1 MGTSEVAVEEVLPAL
16 LSVIEEQPPY
26 GGFLC
31 SGDNEAVLALAATL
45 VLWRIASMPEWH
57 YAILLHSPRLL
68 VALLLQIVTTTEQRP
83 EDVETQRFW
92 RACREEHGLPS
103 EPNRE
108 MRCGLSPLCPHMAS
122 HLLSLLIGKQPRWH
136 LPVLAFFVEAGGIR
150 GLYQHLVELLAH
162 PDAEMVGMSLSVLT
176 HVLQDKDL
184 EIPSTAALK
193 LAESLLPHFEKLFGR
208 AGGRGEVWCDAAAS
222 LAGGSAASCPG
233 ASRAPASPGLGTGS
247 RLPCDSPGLWC
258 HLRLSAALQASR
270 EALRCAARF
279 LRRRDLQEP
288 LRKKR
293 RMKFAESLLLQDE
306 SRAAEHLRWALP
318 HLRSPQRPLREAA
331 VRFLGV
337 AGVLMMGQK
346 EELKVLSQ
354 ALQALR
360 EDESPSSMNT
370 WIQMKFERRSA
381 ELRLSP
387 GPDVPVPASF
397 DDFQLGPPAAPGTAL
412 AALS

>member
-16 LSVIEEQPPY
+16 LSTIEEQPPY

-68 VALLLQIVTTTEQRP
+68 VALLLQIVTATEQRP

-103 EPNRE
+103 EPNR
-108 MRCGLSPLCPHMAS
+108 CQSPCPSHTLAARAS
-122 HLLSLLIGKQPRWH
+122 APR
-136 LPVLAFFVEAGGIR
+136 AGGIR

-193 LAESLLPHFEKLFGR
+193 LAESLLPHFEKPAPSVLALAPRGR

-346 EELKVLSQ
+346 EELQVLSQ

>member
-1 MGTSEVAVEEVLPAL
+1 
-16 LSVIEEQPPY
+16 
-26 GGFLC
+26 
-31 SGDNEAVLALAATL
+31 
-45 VLWRIASMPEWH
+45 
-57 YAILLHSPRLL
+57 
-68 VALLLQIVTTTEQRP
+68 
-83 EDVETQRFW
+83 
-92 RACREEHGLPS
+92 
-103 EPNRE
+103 
-108 MRCGLSPLCPHMAS
+108 
-122 HLLSLLIGKQPRWH
+122 
-136 LPVLAFFVEAGGIR
+136 
-150 GLYQHLVELLAH
+150 
-162 PDAEMVGMSLSVLT
+162 MSLSVLT

-193 LAESLLPHFEKLFGR
+193 LAESLLPHFEKDNSHVQLLSIQLFSKVLELGV
-208 AGGRGEVWCDAAAS
+208 EEKENPLMTVVSQS
-222 LAGGSAASCPG
+222 L
-233 ASRAPASPGLGTGS
+233 
-247 RLPCDSPGLWC
+247 LPLF
-258 HLRLSAALQASR
+258 LRWHHEDVQVAEASR
-270 EALRCAARF
+270 EALLCATRF

-346 EELKVLSQ
+346 EELQVLSQ

-360 EDESPSSMNT
+360 EDESPSSMNS
-370 WIQMKFERRSA
+370 WIQMKFERRSE

-397 DDFQLGPPAAPGTAL
+397 DDFQFPSKMGPPAEQKGPAAAPGTAL
-412 AALS
+412 AAHS

>member
-1 MGTSEVAVEEVLPAL
+1 
-16 LSVIEEQPPY
+16 
-26 GGFLC
+26 
-31 SGDNEAVLALAATL
+31 
-45 VLWRIASMPEWH
+45 MPEWH

-103 EPNRE
+103 EPNR
-108 MRCGLSPLCPHMAS
+108 CQSPCPSHTLAARAS
-122 HLLSLLIGKQPRWH
+122 APRVTWPW
-136 LPVLAFFVEAGGIR
+136 LGTQAGGIR

-193 LAESLLPHFEKLFGR
+193 LAESLLPHFEK
-208 AGGRGEVWCDAAAS
+208 VWCDAAAS

-346 EELKVLSQ
+346 EELQVLSQ

-370 WIQMKFERRSA
+370 WIQMRFERRSE

-397 DDFQLGPPAAPGTAL
+397 DDFQFPSKMGPPAEQKGPAAAPGTAL
-412 AALS
+412 AAHS

>member
-103 EPNRE
+103 EPNR
-108 MRCGLSPLCPHMAS
+108 CQSPCPSHALAARAS
-122 HLLSLLIGKQPRWH
+122 APR
-136 LPVLAFFVEAGGIR
+136 AGGIR